1 MEFNITVNL
10 AGLDEDYNIDEE
22 IENQIM
28 EGVKEQLLSKGTD
41 RIIKKLDA
49 EIDAKLYDASKVIKE
64 RVDDFIKTVTAERIE
79 SIMMPEKSSEWSS
92 EVKYI
97 PISEFIGNRF
107 EELATKKYFNR
118 WFEKADYEGDAEYSL
133 VDKDIHE
140 YLESNYAIEISTAVR
155 KLKEEANRSLTSVVY
170 DTLKESMPA
179 SSLEKLRVHQMVEE
193 WQEKHGF
200 FAEKNEED
208 EA

>member
-41 RIIKKLDA
+41 RIMKKLDA

-133 VDKDIHE
+133 VDK
-140 YLESNYAIEISTAVR
+140 EIGR
-155 KLKEEANRSLTSVVY
+155 
-170 DTLKESMPA
+170 A
-179 SSLEKLRVHQMVEE
+179 SCRERV
-193 WQEKHGF
+193 
-200 FAEKNEED
+200 
-208 EA
+208 